1 MSKIAIAVGSFIVG
15 VCVAFAASSLLHA
28 SPQPQHLEIVGAE
41 PVVPPL
47 NAKFVGGT
55 FSGPTQPLDGFSC
68 EGCNI
73 IAPVLTYAGGA
84 FRCEN
89 CAIHSSEL
97 QFKGAALNTVTIL
110 KLVGAIKGPL
120 PGNPAKPQNSLMEA
134 KMDIN
139 IKQNV
144 TWVSLEG
151 LQK

>member
-1 MSKIAIAVGSFIVG
+1 MSKIAIAVGSFIIG

-28 SPQPQHLEIVGAE
+28 SPQAQRLEIVGAE

-47 NAKFVGGT
+47 NANFVGGT
-55 FSGPTQPLDGFSC
+55 FSGPAQPLDGFSC
-68 EGCNI
+68 QGCNI

-97 QFKGAALNTVTIL
+97 QFKGAALNTVAIL
-110 KLVGAIKGPL
+110 KLVGAIKGSP
-120 PGNPAKPQNSLMEA
+120 PGNSAKPQNSLMEA

-139 IKQNV
+139 IKQKV